1 MTSNYPHRFE
11 ETNLNSIN
19 KNQESI
25 LSFSSIKIKDSQ
37 NYDNLN
43 TNIKRNKSI
52 DPLINSANL
61 LNSNTN
67 KISIDNL
74 ITQSQNNINILN
86 YNLNLSQSNER
97 SAFSL
102 SPSKTINIKPLLPPK
117 TVNNK
122 KKKTLILDLDET
134 LVHSSFNQ
142 FNPNIPSNLILNI
155 EFEKTQKKDIHVLIR
170 PGVEEFLKR
179 MNKLFEIVIFTA
191 SLSKYASP
199 LLDILDKNNVCSYR
213 LYREH
218 CTFINGAFIKDLKR
232 LNRNLKEVIMVDNS
246 PIAYIRPIMSYMES
260 LQAV

>member
-61 LNSNTN
+61 LNSNAN

-97 SAFSL
+97 PAFSL
-102 SPSKTINIKPLLPPK
+102 SPSK
-117 TVNNK
+117 
-122 KKKTLILDLDET
+122 
-134 LVHSSFNQ
+134 Q
-142 FNPNIPSNLILNI
+142 
-155 EFEKTQKKDIHVLIR
+155 
-170 PGVEEFLKR
+170 
-179 MNKLFEIVIFTA
+179 
-191 SLSKYASP
+191 
-199 LLDILDKNNVCSYR
+199 
-213 LYREH
+213 
-218 CTFINGAFIKDLKR
+218 
-232 LNRNLKEVIMVDNS
+232 
-246 PIAYIRPIMSYMES
+246 
-260 LQAV
+260 

>member
-97 SAFSL
+97 PAFSL

-155 EFEKTQKKDIHVLIR
+155 EFEKTQKKR
-170 PGVEEFLKR
+170 YTRFNSTGCR
-179 MNKLFEIVIFTA
+179 RIFKT
-191 SLSKYASP
+191 
-199 LLDILDKNNVCSYR
+199 N
-213 LYREH
+213 E
-218 CTFINGAFIKDLKR
+218 
-232 LNRNLKEVIMVDNS
+232 
-246 PIAYIRPIMSYMES
+246 
-260 LQAV
+260 